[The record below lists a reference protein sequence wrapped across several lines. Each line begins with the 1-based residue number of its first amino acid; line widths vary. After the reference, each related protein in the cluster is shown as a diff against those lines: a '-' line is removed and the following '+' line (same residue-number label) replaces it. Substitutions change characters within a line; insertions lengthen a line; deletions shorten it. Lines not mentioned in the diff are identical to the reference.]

1 MLFVPSEL
9 EMPYCPECG
18 GEMHYAIATKHYIC
32 KSCGLSVTQQ
42 ELMELRDKL
51 RPSEETAEEEKDRQ
65 RKEYLKWWLS
75 KKK

>member
-1 MLFVPSEL
+1 MQYV
-9 EMPYCPECG
+9 
-18 GEMHYAIATKHYIC
+18 IATKHHVC

-42 ELMELRDKL
+42 ELMELRDRL
-51 RPSEETAEEEKDRQ
+51 RPSEETAEEEKERR